1 MSKSTTGQH
10 VLLLLL
16 LLLSA
21 PLFGQTPTP
30 VTVPVVLTVTLP
42 AALPSVTNVTNV
54 YPVTVI
60 TNKTLMTV
68 IAKPVIDPLVGA
80 RLFLVAYGPLT
91 LSVTNFTNDRLATLY
106 LANPNLWP
114 ITWPAG
120 RWRNNVKPSPTN
132 DFPIVLFESIN
143 GVLIAT
149 E

>member
-1 MSKSTTGQH
+1 MKT
-10 VLLLLL
+10 LLTLYALTLLAL
-16 LLLSA
+16 PA
-21 PLFGQTPTP
+21 QTPPP

-42 AALPSVTNVTNV
+42 VAPPSVTNVTNV
-54 YPVTVI
+54 YPVTVM
-60 TNKTLMTV
+60 TNKTLLTV
-68 IAKPVIDPLVGA
+68 ISKPVVDPLVGS
-80 RLFLVAYGPLT
+80 RLFLVAYGPMT
-91 LSVTNFTNDRLATLY
+91 LLATNFTNDRLTTLY

-120 RWRNNVKPSPTN
+120 RWRGNRTPSPTN